1 MRLLLIVMVALVGL
15 IQYPLWMGRGGWFS
29 VWDMQAQVVDQ
40 RMINEGLTARNV
52 ALAAEVEDLRS
63 GTEASEERARS
74 ELGMMRQGEV
84 FVQILP
90 PGVKPPELKSN
101 AKPGTAAKPGIAVK
115 PVTPP
120 AKPANP
126 QPPATKPVTR

>member
-52 ALAAEVEDLRS
+52 ALAPKWKIFAQVPRL
-63 GTEASEERARS
+63 GRARAQRIGHDAS
-74 ELGMMRQGEV
+74 GRGFCPNFASWRQTARA
-84 FVQILP
+84 Q
-90 PGVKPPELKSN
+90 VKC
-101 AKPGTAAKPGIAVK
+101 
-115 PVTPP
+115 
-120 AKPANP
+120 
-126 QPPATKPVTR
+126 